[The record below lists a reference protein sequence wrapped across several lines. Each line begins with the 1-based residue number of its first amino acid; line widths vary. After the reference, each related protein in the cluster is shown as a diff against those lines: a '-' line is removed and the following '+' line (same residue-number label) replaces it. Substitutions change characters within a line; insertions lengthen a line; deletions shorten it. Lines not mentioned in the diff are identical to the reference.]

1 MITLKAKEI
10 ISILTISNEGAK
22 KEVQFIID
30 GHEGP
35 VHECDKKHFENG
47 GNQIFPVVTL
57 FSKDQKLEFISLDQ
71 VKYRS
76 PKIAELMNEF
86 NKLKSVPSS
95 APSTSS
101 TAETDALISQLREAV
116 SRSQAALIQEKDNG
130 IRNIRE
136 LVSARDRQLS
146 EICRRHQQQ
155 LSAKDQQITANTQ
168 QCREQ
173 LDFYRQQF
181 EVERAEHHT
190 TRNCLR
196 RATMHLRR
204 DQSFYLKRCRKESG
218 RRRQRGG
225 EDEEEEEENEEVQDE
240 SDDEDEQ

>member
-1 MITLKAKEI
+1 M
-10 ISILTISNEGAK
+10 
-22 KEVQFIID
+22 
-30 GHEGP
+30 
-35 VHECDKKHFENG
+35 
-47 GNQIFPVVTL
+47 
-57 FSKDQKLEFISLDQ
+57 DQ

-136 LVSARDRQLS
+136 LVSASDRQLS